1 MPRKLQTENE
11 IVETVVEEPTPTF
24 VADDLGDAIESGIEI
39 PLPEN
44 LEELIEA
51 ADRPALEP
59 GVYLA
64 IIQDIAPKPSTD
76 PSKESYGINV
86 KLLINSNP
94 ESLIDGW
101 DASARVIPQF
111 SYVYMGKM
119 RGGRLYETEKA
130 FTLAA
135 FIRAVDAPVTS
146 ALSTKAHL
154 GKMVKVVIEHR
165 SYNERMQLS
174 VKTYQQY
181 VKDGVVAP
189 VYPGFEALSK

>member
-24 VADDLGDAIESGIEI
+24 VADDLGDAIEGGIEI

-59 GVYLA
+59 GAYLA
-64 IIQDIAPKPSTD
+64 IIQSIAPKPSSD
-76 PSKESYGINV
+76 PSKTSYGISV

-101 DASARVIPQF
+101 DVSARVIPQF
-111 SYVYMGKM
+111 SYVYMGNMVSGK
-119 RGGRLYETEKA
+119 LYDTEKA
-130 FTLAA
+130 YTLAN
-135 FIRAVDAPVTS
+135 FVRAINAPVTS
-146 ALSTKAHL
+146 ALSTLDHL
-154 GKMVKVVIEHR
+154 GKMVVVTIEHR
-165 SYNERMQLS
+165 PYNERMQLS
-174 VKTYQQY
+174 VKNYRQY